1 MSDTSRKIGFDE
13 VQEYMIDEVQY
24 LRDFNKYINELDIVA
39 EKVTVIEDRQ
49 TQEAPSDCTKR
60 AYKRFESCLIREITG
75 STDDENY
82 KVAREH
88 GLQVR

>member
-39 EKVTVIEDRQ
+39 ERTATIE
-49 TQEAPSDCTKR
+49 
-60 AYKRFESCLIREITG
+60 ES
-75 STDDENY
+75 
-82 KVAREH
+82 
-88 GLQVR
+88 